1 MKSEK
6 EEKEKN
12 YAFVCHQFTVL
23 CVSSMKESYLIEKK
37 DILMYV
43 CLLEEKREFRAEYSA
58 FLYVGLSSHF
68 FLQISSPKLQ
78 IRASFEVIES
88 PSNFVKCYYI
98 RVIQMSKRKKEQS
111 ATRTTKRRRGNT

>member
-1 MKSEK
+1 
-6 EEKEKN
+6 
-12 YAFVCHQFTVL
+12 
-23 CVSSMKESYLIEKK
+23 MKESYPIEKK

-68 FLQISSPKLQ
+68 FLQISSPRLQ

-111 ATRTTKRRRGNT
+111 ATRTTKRRHGKTWKTCKRRLQEGAVLAKARKCVFV

>member
-1 MKSEK
+1 
-6 EEKEKN
+6 
-12 YAFVCHQFTVL
+12 
-23 CVSSMKESYLIEKK
+23 MKESYPIEKK

-58 FLYVGLSSHF
+58 FFMSDFRATF
-68 FLQISSPKLQ
+68 FLQISSPRLQ

-111 ATRTTKRRRGNT
+111 ATRTTKRRHGKTWKTCKRRLQEGAVLAKARKCVFV